1 MPPPMPISTPRYR
14 PPGARNPWPER
25 IGLFALGLAIGLL
38 LLGALQMSRQN
49 TLRRARSQPPP
60 PSQVQ
65 PMTPP
70 APGPGDASPNRA
82 Q

>member
-1 MPPPMPISTPRYR
+1 MPISTPRYR

-49 TLRRARSQPPP
+49 ALRRARSQQQQQQ
-60 PSQVQ
+60 QVQ
-65 PMTPP
+65 PPASP
-70 APGPGDASPNRA
+70 APGPGDAPPIRG